1 MRGHHEPSWA
11 ARPEFL
17 VRDFRR
23 EFTCLPRL
31 PCNKKAPAFTMQ
43 HPSAQRLPDSDR
55 LIGRS
60 RVESRFPHRDLA
72 VAHGP
77 DLDPE
82 SLHRLAGF
90 GILPFAVPDV
100 RHEVARQRAKLLVE
114 TISLLSD
121 ASCRE

>member
-17 VRDFRR
+17 VRAFRR

-43 HPSAQRLPDSDR
+43 HPSTQRLLDSDR

-60 RVESRFPHRDLA
+60 RVESRFLHRDLA
-72 VAHGP
+72 VAQGQDH
-77 DLDPE
+77 DSEALN
-82 SLHRLAGF
+82 RLAGF

-100 RHEVARQRAKLLVE
+100 RHEVSRQRAELLVE
-114 TISLLSD
+114 TI
-121 ASCRE
+121 